1 MIQSMTGYGKA
12 VAEVQNKKITIE
24 VKSLNSKQLDLN
36 TRICGYY
43 RSKELE
49 IRSLIAQKIGRGK
62 VDFSLQMESLDT
74 EQTPRIN
81 QDMLTAYYEQIKQI
95 SAQTGIAEPTD
106 WYSVLLRMP
115 DVYKNEQKELTDQE
129 WAEAALV
136 LDQAIEAFTAFRS
149 QEGKGLQAF
158 FMQKINNIRALLAEV
173 PQYENARVEKIR
185 ARLEE
190 NLRALDDKITYD
202 ANRLEQELIFYIEKL
217 DISEEK
223 QRLNNHLNY
232 FVETMDKDPMAGK
245 KLGFIAQEMGR
256 EINTLGSKANHSEL
270 QIIVVKM
277 KDELEQIKEQV
288 LNVL

>member
-74 EQTPRIN
+74 EQTPHIN
-81 QDMLTAYYEQIKQI
+81 QDMLMAYYEQIKQI
-95 SAQTGIAEPTD
+95 SAQTGIAEPAD

-115 DVYKNEQKELTDQE
+115 DVYKNEQKELTDEE
-129 WAEAALV
+129 WAEAAKL

-173 PQYENARVEKIR
+173 PQYETARVDKIR
-185 ARLEE
+185 A
-190 NLRALDDKITYD
+190 
-202 ANRLEQELIFYIEKL
+202 FCHF
-217 DISEEK
+217 
-223 QRLNNHLNY
+223 NHLI
-232 FVETMDKDPMAGK
+232 
-245 KLGFIAQEMGR
+245 LGWKI
-256 EINTLGSKANHSEL
+256 
-270 QIIVVKM
+270 
-277 KDELEQIKEQV
+277 LE
-288 LNVL
+288 

>member
-12 VAEVQNKKITIE
+12 VAEIQNKKITVE

-49 IRSLIAQKIGRGK
+49 IRSLIAQKVGRGK
-62 VDFSLQMESLDT
+62 VDFSLQMEALDS

-81 QDMLTAYYEQIKQI
+81 QEVLAAYYAQIKQL
-95 SAQTGIAEPTD
+95 SAQMGIAEPAD

-115 DVYKNEQKELTDQE
+115 DVLKNEQKELTDAE
-129 WAEAALV
+129 WAEAMQL
-136 LDQAIEAFTAFRS
+136 LNQAIDAFAAFRS

-158 FMQKINNIRALLAEV
+158 FMQKIDNIRALLAQV
-173 PQYENARVEKIR
+173 PQYETVRIDKIR
-185 ARLEE
+185 TRLEE

-217 DISEEK
+217 DIFK
-223 QRLNNHLNY
+223 Q
-232 FVETMDKDPMAGK
+232 A
-245 KLGFIAQEMGR
+245 
-256 EINTLGSKANHSEL
+256 SKAVTNRFLVQS
-270 QIIVVKM
+270 IITT
-277 KDELEQIKEQV
+277 L
-288 LNVL
+288 